1 MSETGILYVVATPIG
16 NLGDITQRAL
26 TTLQSV
32 AAIAA
37 EDTRHTIGLLR
48 HFGINKPLLAVHEH
62 NEQQSAQGLIKR
74 LLAGESIALVT
85 DAGTPAVSDP
95 GAVVVQAVREAGI
108 QVVPIPGVSA
118 LIAALSAA
126 GITQPGF
133 YFEGFLPA
141 SPSQRRKRLD
151 ALKAWPTTLVFYEA
165 PHRILECVQDLYRQL
180 GDRRLTLAR
189 ELTKTFET
197 ITTCPLA
204 EAHAWLQADPNQQ
217 RGEFVLL
224 VHAAPPV
231 VESGLDAET
240 RRILQRLLQDLPL
253 KQAVALAT
261 DITGHKKNELYDAAL
276 ALKAEMRDPK
286 ESLGKECE

>member
-16 NLGDITQRAL
+16 NLADMTQRAL

-32 AAIAA
+32 DAIAA

-62 NEQQSAQGLIKR
+62 NEQQSAHGLIKR
-74 LLAGESIALVT
+74 LLAGDSIALVT

-95 GAVVVQAVREAGI
+95 GAVVVHAVREAGL

-118 LIAALSAA
+118 LITALSAA
-126 GITQPGF
+126 GIAQPNF

-141 SPSQRRKRLD
+141 SPAQRRKRLE
-151 ALKAWPTTLVFYEA
+151 ALKSLPTTLVCYEA
-165 PHRILECVQDLYRQL
+165 PHRILECVQDLYRVL

-197 ITTCPLA
+197 IYTCPLA
-204 EAHAWLQADPNQQ
+204 EAHAWLQADPHQQ

-231 VESGLDAET
+231 VASGLDEEAQ
-240 RRILQRLLQDLPL
+240 RILQRLLQELPL

-261 DITGHKKNELYDAAL
+261 DITGHKKNELYQAAL
-276 ALKAEMRDPK
+276 QFKADHVDP
-286 ESLGKECE
+286 EG